1 MTKSSPKT
9 VFILGVEQRSGTN
22 YLWQLLRL
30 HPRCHVGSVG
40 EDFLLEH
47 SQFLKE
53 YADRLYRSWI
63 PKWRERM
70 GGGSDPLI
78 ASIGDCLIAFIKKPY
93 DLYPGEAASH
103 PEKPSGS
110 DFLSKTLIT
119 KSPSVKN
126 LDHFFRL
133 FPDAYL
139 LLLVRDGRSVVES
152 GMKSFGWTFE
162 DAVRRWNRGAR
173 KILEFVDHYRGSDKR
188 FLLVRYED
196 LVSDTE
202 AALRKVFTFLNF
214 EPDHYD
220 FEAAKNLP
228 IFGSSESKAS
238 HGNVHWNKVE
248 KTERFAPPEA
258 MGPLGSR
265 AARSVQLASGRSP
278 SDDGVYKRSGRR
290 QPADHAA
297 QAPHAGLEVALPGAG
312 GVLHEC
318 PQVDSLTARGTP
330 NR

>member
-1 MTKSSPKT
+1 
-9 VFILGVEQRSGTN
+9 
-22 YLWQLLRL
+22 
-30 HPRCHVGSVG
+30 
-40 EDFLLEH
+40 
-47 SQFLKE
+47 
-53 YADRLYRSWI
+53 
-63 PKWRERM
+63 M
-70 GGGSDPLI
+70 GGGSDPLL

-173 KILEFVDHYRGSDKR
+173 SILEFVHHYRGSDKR

-220 FEAAKNLP
+220 FQAAKNLP

-238 HGNVHWNKVE
+238 DGNVHWNKIE
-248 KTERFAPPEA
+248 KTERFAPLKRWDHWGRAQHDRFNWLAGEA
-258 MGPLGSR
+258 QAMLGYTTDPGGGSR
-265 AARSVQLASGRSP
+265 PITRLRHRMLDWKWRCRQRAAFYMNALRSIL
-278 SDDGVYKRSGRR
+278 
-290 QPADHAA
+290 
-297 QAPHAGLEVALPGAG
+297 
-312 GVLHEC
+312 
-318 PQVDSLTARGTP
+318 
-330 NR
+330 